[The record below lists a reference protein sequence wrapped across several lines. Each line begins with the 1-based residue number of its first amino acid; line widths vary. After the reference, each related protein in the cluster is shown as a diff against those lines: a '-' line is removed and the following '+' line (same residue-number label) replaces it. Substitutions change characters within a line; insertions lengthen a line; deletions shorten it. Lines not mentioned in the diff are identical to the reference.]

1 MSADGRSG
9 APAGGRTGR
18 PDAGARAVRPVAAGP
33 LPQHARLVRT
43 YAARVTRDLVHGGR
57 RVPLVPGRTL
67 FDAADE
73 LEMVVPTSC
82 RRSGRCHEC
91 VVEILR
97 GEDALGA
104 PDDQEAFLRPG
115 YRLACRAVVEREP
128 ASSDL
133 EFVVLRR
140 RLKILM
146 PPAGPP
152 LEVDPAI
159 AERDGRVCWQGEDLD
174 AARQRHLGIALDLGT
189 TTVVLQLL
197 NLRSGEPVAA
207 GAFENPQRFGG
218 SDVIGRISYEAERP
232 GELRRALRRALNH
245 ELGRIYHER
254 GIDRHDVLEVVVVGN
269 ATMRDLFFDLDVA
282 PIGRSPFRSVTETA
296 RRAGRATSTSVVR
309 LAHELGILVHPKARI
324 WGAPLIACHVGA
336 DAAADLIAA
345 GLLDGPAPAATAAAV
360 AGPAMLVDVGT
371 NTEVVLTDGRRIL
384 AASCPAGPAFE
395 GGLIRFGMPGSE
407 GAIEAAH
414 REDGGWVVRTIGD
427 VEPEGI
433 CGSGLVDVLAE
444 LRRTGSMTA
453 AGVFPGSGEVT
464 LVPERG
470 ITFSRGDAA
479 HLAQAKAANA
489 VGMRVL
495 LRTLGLAPGDLGA
508 LHLAGGFASHLDVAN
523 AQSIGFLPP
532 VAAGRVVQHGNASV
546 RGAAALLLSRGARAR
561 LDDYVGRIE
570 HVELEAEPDFFDLFV
585 DGLRFEPLPSVVEAR
600 PA

>member
-1 MSADGRSG
+1 VPFGP
-9 APAGGRTGR
+9 PAGG
-18 PDAGARAVRPVAAGP
+18 VRPVARDSPRRILRIVA
-33 LPQHARLVRT
+33 
-43 YAARVTRDLVHGGR
+43 RDLVHGGR

-73 LEMVVPTSC
+73 LAMVVPASC

-91 VVEILR
+91 VVEVLR
-97 GEDALGA
+97 GGDGLSA
-104 PDDQEAFLRPG
+104 PDEQEAFLRPG

-128 ASSDL
+128 EDSDL

-146 PPAGPP
+146 PPPGPA

-159 AERDGRVCWQGEDLD
+159 TVEGGRVRWHGEDVDRVRDRL
-174 AARQRHLGIALDLGT
+174 LGVALDVGT

-197 NLRSGEPVAA
+197 DLRSGEPLAA

-218 SDVIGRISYEAERP
+218 SDVIGRISYETERP

-245 ELGRIYHER
+245 ELARIYEEL

-269 ATMRDLFFDLDVA
+269 ATMRDLFLGLDVA
-282 PIGRSPFRSVTETA
+282 PLGRSPFRSVTETA
-296 RRAGRATSTSVVR
+296 WRSGAAPGSTVVR
-309 LAHELGILVHPKARI
+309 LAHELGILVHPRARI

-336 DAAADLIAA
+336 DAAADLIPA
-345 GLLDGPAPAATAAAV
+345 GLLEAAADGTA

-371 NTEVVLTDGRRIL
+371 NTEVVVTDGRRVV

-395 GGLIRFGMPGSE
+395 GGLVRYGMPGSE
-407 GAIEAAH
+407 GAIEAVRHDA
-414 REDGGWVVRTIGD
+414 GGWIVRTIGD

-444 LRRTGSMTA
+444 LRRTGTLSP
-453 AGVFPGSGEVT
+453 AGAFRGGTSEVAI
-464 LVPERG
+464 VPERG

-479 HLAQAKAANA
+479 QLAQAKAANA

-495 LRTLGLAPGDLGA
+495 LRMLGLAPGDLA
-508 LHLAGGFASHLDVAN
+508 VLHLAGGFASHLDVPN
-523 AQSIGFLPP
+523 AQAIGFLPP
-532 VAAGRVVQHGNASV
+532 VPAARVVQLGNASV

-561 LDDYVGRIE
+561 LEAFVGRIE

-585 DGLRFEPLPSVVEAR
+585 DGLRFEPLPSTVEAP